1 MLRKKLKTKT
11 TTTTNGGPV
20 EIKIRFDPAGVFLLA
35 GEDEFFIPTSAAV
48 ALFGEGI
55 RKQFEESDIPA
66 GLRTLENFVRIQR
79 LMQKGLTM
87 DQVADV
93 LGFPAAVV
101 RKFYADEIA
110 LGTRRTFGRIPIEN
124 EWNRQGA
131 DGADVVR
138 ERPRPREIHEK
149 EAAEPG
155 YRFIRLHEVRLN
167 EGRTVAEIAED
178 LGVETAGLE
187 LWIRHNRKYL
197 DMI

>member
-1 MLRKKLKTKT
+1 MRMTKKKT
-11 TTTTNGGPV
+11 TAAAVSGPV
-20 EIKIRFDPAGVFLLA
+20 EIKFRFDPAGLFFLV
-35 GEDEFFIPTSAAV
+35 GEDEFFIPRNQAA

-55 RKQFEESDIPA
+55 KDRFIAETENLD
-66 GLRTLENFVRIQR
+66 GLRTLENFVLIQR
-79 LMQKGLTM
+79 LLQKGL
-87 DQVADV
+87 DLVNVADV

-124 EWNRQGA
+124 EWNRQSA

-155 YRFIRLHEVRLN
+155 CRFIRLHEIRLN
-167 EGRTVAEIAED
+167 EGRTVAEIAEE
-178 LGVETAGLE
+178 LNLETAGLE
-187 LWIRHNRKYL
+187 NWIRHNRKYL
-197 DMI
+197 DMV